1 MTVPD
6 TDFLVDDHDYYAAM
20 QRGSKAERLFHPA
33 RLRLIQEMAS
43 CRDRTVLELGSG
55 TGCVAIPL
63 AEAGAQVTAVELSA
77 DHLQQLR
84 HYAMQRGVEIAGIQ
98 ADARALPLEDDSFD
112 VVVVA
117 SLVHLVPGTDRLLRE
132 AERVCRPQG
141 RLVIAGPWHRHP
153 KSNRLLKTILRG
165 GKAPDA
171 RKRQPFTEDLLRRQL
186 TQSTFL
192 GSKYNYAMGYFA
204 TLFMPDRKQ
213 G

>member
-1 MTVPD
+1 MTVRD

-20 QRGSKAERLFHPA
+20 QHGSKAERLFHPA

-43 CRDRTVLELGSG
+43 WRDRSVLELGSG

-63 AEAGAQVTAVELSA
+63 AEAGAQVTAVELSS

-84 HYAMQRGVEIAGIQ
+84 RYATQRGVEIDGIQ
-98 ADARALPLEDDSFD
+98 ADARELPLEDDSFD

-117 SLVHLVPGTDRLLRE
+117 SLVHLVPGSDRLLRE

-171 RKRQPFTEDLLRRQL
+171 RKRQPFTEDLLKKQL

-204 TLFMPDRKQ
+204 TLFSPDRKQ
-213 G
+213 V